1 MSKRG
6 QRTPWATQG
15 TPRDCRG
22 GVQISSAAASAGQTL
37 SQRKSQ
43 GDRPREV
50 KDILLAYKLHVLCF
64 FLKDMFNITI
74 SYSSL
79 CFLNFPF
86 DFMENIVLLF

>member
-1 MSKRG
+1 MLSVCTTYFREECKPTNKQAKIMSKRG

-43 GDRPREV
+43 GDRPRE
-50 KDILLAYKLHVLCF
+50 
-64 FLKDMFNITI
+64 
-74 SYSSL
+74 S
-79 CFLNFPF
+79 
-86 DFMENIVLLF
+86 